1 MPHNGLE
8 QLLRCLQS
16 SPDLEELSLNAVR
29 CNDQSHNCCIP
40 FLDLQKHNKLKEL
53 ELANLSV
60 EGLRLTVE
68 GARITLKL
76 TNVIM
81 AHIGLEQLSGSL
93 SSCSGLE
100 NLYLKSVECSEQ
112 SHSCCIHVLDLRE
125 HNKLK
130 ELVLANLSVKGLLLP
145 AEGARITL
153 ELVFNHH
160 GLEQLVE

>member
-1 MPHNGLE
+1 MPHNNLK
-8 QLLRCLQS
+8 QLLGSLQS
-16 SPDLEELSLNAVR
+16 LPDLEELSLNAVS

-60 EGLRLTVE
+60 EGLLLTAE

-93 SSCSGLE
+93 SSCSCLE

-112 SHSCCIHVLDLRE
+112 SHSCCIHVLDLQKN
-125 HNKLK
+125 NKLQ
-130 ELVLANLSVKGLLLP
+130 ELRLANLSVKGLLLP
-145 AEGARITL
+145 AARINL
-153 ELVFNHH
+153 KLAFNHH
-160 GLEQLVE
+160 GLEQLV